1 MTLLPAA
8 AALAASAR
16 ATSSKV
22 TLEAFSLP
30 RPRRS
35 LRPARETRR
44 RFTSSPLP
52 RSQANNASQP
62 QQQGPSLS
70 DQIRSLM
77 RESAQPV
84 ALVTS
89 FLPPTSTPITSQGA
103 RLIHGATLSSF
114 SSISIDPNLVCFS
127 MKTPSK
133 LASSLQHHHSTR
145 QKGGAGEVDF
155 VVNILGETQAG
166 LAAKYAVP
174 GTPPLAHPPAI
185 EEKDEREGEVH
196 PLQDAGLVEIKEG
209 AVPVVKD
216 SIGAF
221 ACQMV
226 DTVDLSRYGSG
237 VEGGGES
244 RSMLY
249 IARVLHVCTDTTAAA
264 GKDKRPLI
272 YHRQRFVSTTT

>member
-22 TLEAFSLP
+22 TLEASSLP

-35 LRPARETRR
+35 LRPARQARR

-52 RSQANNASQP
+52 RSQAKNASQP

-70 DQIRSLM
+70 EQIRSLM

-89 FLPPTSTPITSQGA
+89 FLPPTSTPT

-145 QKGGAGEVDF
+145 QQGGAGEVDF
-155 VVNILGETQAG
+155 VVNILSETQAG

-185 EEKDEREGEVH
+185 EEKDEREGQVH
-196 PLQDAGLVEIKEG
+196 PLQDAGLVEIKQG
-209 AVPVVKD
+209 AVPVAKD

-221 ACQMV
+221 ACQVV
-226 DTVDLSRYGSG
+226 DTVDLSRYASG

-249 IARVLHVCTDTTAAA
+249 IARVLHVYTDNTSAA

-272 YHRQRFVSTTT
+272 YHQQGFVSTTT